1 MAVCSPIS
9 QVRKLVCGN
18 KSGQATLGAGRLG
31 MPSSLAA
38 SKLSRV
44 CQVRKPPRMEVSEV
58 TGSRCWGW
66 SLVFSSCRV
75 GELFAPLAA
84 STWPKRGQIVVVVSN
99 FPLAKASS
107 LEDRWFYG
115 NEPGLCVLLESIS
128 VQAVEGRKAI
138 GVSPSWLCLV
148 AFLTPGPPRHHHRLD
163 LR

>member
-1 MAVCSPIS
+1 
-9 QVRKLVCGN
+9 
-18 KSGQATLGAGRLG
+18 
-31 MPSSLAA
+31 MPSSSAA

-99 FPLAKASS
+99 FPLAKGTHLRTVGFMVTNQICACYWKALAFRQS
-107 LEDRWFYG
+107 R
-115 NEPGLCVLLESIS
+115 
-128 VQAVEGRKAI
+128 AVKQ
-138 GVSPSWLCLV
+138 
-148 AFLTPGPPRHHHRLD
+148 
-163 LR
+163 